1 MESQDAV
8 TAAAVALDVPEVDD
22 ETSAEIDGQ
31 LIMVLSA
38 FTDCESFD
46 VVTSVGGDRGFE
58 S

>member
-8 TAAAVALDVPEVDD
+8 IAAAVALGVLAVDD
-22 ETSAEIDGQ
+22 ETSAEIDGHFFT
-31 LIMVLSA
+31 VLSA

-46 VVTSVGGDRGFE
+46 VATSAGGDRGFE